1 MTFQPAIDTFYTV
14 SLKSRTFSGGIMVRL
29 TSLRIFL
36 VISLLSIGYIGCGG
50 SEEAA
55 AEDEMVTDTGIAE
68 ETPQDQPQE
77 TTEQPAQ
84 EQAAKEQPAQEQPAQ
99 AQPTQEGPTKEQL
112 QADLDAI
119 KSENMQLKDENSA
132 LQKNNKEFSTKISD
146 LEAANAALAS
156 SPKRSEPMKVQKHQ
170 MMPGKSSPEEI
181 RAYESA
187 IAVAKKRNYHEAMS
201 ELQTLLNSGIK
212 DDYADNCHYWMGEC
226 NFQMKDFSQAIQ
238 HFQLVQGYKFSEKRD
253 DAQIMIAQSYERL
266 GDKEKARSEYQ
277 KLLDMYPTSEYAKR
291 ARAKLK

>member
-1 MTFQPAIDTFYTV
+1 
-14 SLKSRTFSGGIMVRL
+14 MVRL
-29 TSLRIFL
+29 TSLRIFV

-50 SEEAA
+50 SEETM

-77 TTEQPAQ
+77 TTEEPAQ
-84 EQAAKEQPAQEQPAQ
+84 EPAVQEQPIQ
-99 AQPTQEGPTKEQL
+99 EQPVIQEGPTKEQL

-119 KSENMQLKDENSA
+119 KSENMQLKDENSS
-132 LQKNNKEFSTKISD
+132 LQQTNKDFSTKISD
-146 LEAANAALAS
+146 LEAANAALANS
-156 SPKRSEPMKVQKHQ
+156 SKKAEPVKVQKRQ
-170 MMPGKSSPEEI
+170 AIAGKSSSDEI

-187 IAVAKKRNYHEAMS
+187 ISIAKSRNYRDAIG

-226 NFQMKDFSQAIQ
+226 NFQLKDYSQAIQ
-238 HFQLVQGYKFSEKRD
+238 HFQLVQGYRFSEKRD

-266 GDKEKARSEYQ
+266 GDKQKSKTEYQ

-291 ARAKLK
+291 ARAKVK

>member
-1 MTFQPAIDTFYTV
+1 
-14 SLKSRTFSGGIMVRL
+14 MVRL
-29 TSLRIFL
+29 TSLRVFI

-50 SEEAA
+50 SEETM

-68 ETPQDQPQE
+68 ETPQEGQPEE
-77 TTEQPAQ
+77 TPTEEQPV
-84 EQAAKEQPAQEQPAQ
+84 EQQAAQEQPVQEQ
-99 AQPTQEGPTKEQL
+99 AVQQPVQEGPTKEQL
-112 QADLDAI
+112 QADLDAL
-119 KSENMQLKDENSA
+119 KSENMQLKDENSS
-132 LQKNNKEFSTKISD
+132 LQQTNKEFSTKISD

-156 SPKRSEPMKVQKHQ
+156 APKKSEPVKIKKRQTIA
-170 MMPGKSSPEEI
+170 GKSSAEEI

-187 IAVAKKRNYHEAMS
+187 INIAKGKDYRNAMG

-226 NFQMKDFSQAIQ
+226 NFQLKDYAQAIQ
-238 HFQLVQGYKFSEKRD
+238 HFQLVQGYHYSEKRD
-253 DAQIMIAQSYERL
+253 DAQLMIAQSYERL
-266 GDKEKARSEYQ
+266 GDRQKAHGEYQ